1 MNTSKKEDFF
11 KQLNLSETTTRN
23 YKVAF
28 NSGFLKAVL
37 LEECGIEDLFKV
49 IDLEL
54 LWKVYSKINLHP
66 KNVANH
72 RIYSAAVMKY
82 MKYLNNGVRYGRRI
96 DYKKHK
102 TTTKKRTTC

>member
-1 MNTSKKEDFF
+1 MSTSNKEDFF

-28 NSGFLKAVL
+28 NSSFLKVVL

-72 RIYSAAVMKY
+72 RIYSAALMKY

-96 DYKKHK
+96 DYGKS
-102 TTTKKRTTC
+102 RI